1 VPTPRPRL
9 ASAPTEPRPVAG
21 FLVSDY
27 IGDSAKHAANG
38 SGIAAQPKNNQGRY
52 CFRL

>member
-1 VPTPRPRL
+1 LSDKPPAILDSVARTPRPRS

-27 IGDSAKHAANG
+27 IGDSAKHAAT
-38 SGIAAQPKNNQGRY
+38 A
-52 CFRL
+52 LE